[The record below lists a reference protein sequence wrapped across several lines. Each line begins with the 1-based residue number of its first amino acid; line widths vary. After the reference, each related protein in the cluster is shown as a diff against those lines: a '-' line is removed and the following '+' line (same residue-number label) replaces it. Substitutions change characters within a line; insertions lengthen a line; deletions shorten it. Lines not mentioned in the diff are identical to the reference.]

1 MVYAFGYHLT
11 PDLKGLSM
19 ETPGAAS
26 PLPDLL
32 VEIER
37 LKKQVAELEAEK
49 EQSSS
54 TQQDFK
60 TLVEN
65 TPDIISRH
73 GRDFRHTYVNPAI
86 ESVTGLPPAA
96 FVGKTHE
103 DLGMPPEKVAQ
114 WRAAHRQVFETG
126 QPVTVEFDFPT
137 PQGVRYFQSRLAPE
151 FGPDGK
157 VEAILNIARDI
168 TEIKLAEQQLRSS
181 HDRFEISQ
189 EKLRQSQ
196 EQLLQS
202 RKLESI
208 GRLAGGIAHDFN
220 NLLTAISGYSDLMLL
235 GLSEDDPMWSDLQEI
250 LKATDR
256 AALLTHQLL
265 AFSRRQVLQPK
276 IINLNSVI
284 TDMRRM
290 LDRLITE
297 NIELNTSLDPGLKL
311 VMADPGQ
318 FGQVIL
324 NLSVNSRD
332 AMPNGGKLLIET
344 TNIYLDDEVVQ
355 FKQFDVKPG
364 HYVRLAISDSG
375 VGMDAATQSHV
386 FEPFFTTKEQG
397 KGTGLG
403 LATAY
408 GIIKQ
413 SGGNISIYSEKGV
426 GTTVMIYLP
435 ALETADKPG
444 FSIKPA
450 MPNIMR
456 GTETVLLVEDEDM
469 IRHLASRALSEKGY
483 AVLAAGNG
491 LEALELLESYQGP
504 LDLVLTDVIM
514 PKMGGRALIEK
525 ISDTRPGLKVVFIS
539 GYTDWMVEHQGL
551 LEPGQ
556 AFMQKPFTTSLL
568 LRKVRQVLDDL
579 L

>member
-1 MVYAFGYHLT
+1 
-11 PDLKGLSM
+11 
-19 ETPGAAS
+19 
-26 PLPDLL
+26 
-32 VEIER
+32 
-37 LKKQVAELEAEK
+37 
-49 EQSSS
+49 
-54 TQQDFK
+54 
-60 TLVEN
+60 
-65 TPDIISRH
+65 
-73 GRDFRHTYVNPAI
+73 
-86 ESVTGLPPAA
+86 
-96 FVGKTHE
+96 
-103 DLGMPPEKVAQ
+103 
-114 WRAAHRQVFETG
+114 
-126 QPVTVEFDFPT
+126 
-137 PQGVRYFQSRLAPE
+137 VRYFQSRLAPE

-256 AALLTHQLL
+256 AAQLTHQLL

-284 TDMRRM
+284 TDMGRM
-290 LDRLITE
+290 VARLISE

-344 TNIYLDDEVVQ
+344 TNIYLDEEVVQ

-364 HYVRLAISDSG
+364 HYVRLAVSDSG

-408 GIIKQ
+408 GIVKQ

-435 ALETADKPG
+435 ALETSDKPG

-491 LEALELLESYQGP
+491 LEALELLESYHGP

-525 ISDTRPGLKVVFIS
+525 ISETRPGLKVIFIS

-556 AFMQKPFTTSLL
+556 AFLQKPFTTSLL